1 MREFSIHATHRP
13 GEIGRVANELARFGV
28 NLQSV
33 AAMAFGNQGV
43 IRILPDDVD
52 AARSALERANI
63 RFEEHEVVTVLLEN
77 QAGELAGLADK
88 LANAGVN
95 VIAIYLTGRAEGM
108 VELAIITDDP
118 KKAKKLL
125 E

>member
-1 MREFSIHATHRP
+1 MREFAIQATHRP
-13 GEIGRVANELARFGV
+13 GEIGRIANVLGRAGI
-28 NLQSV
+28 NLKSI

-43 IRILPDDVD
+43 IRVLPDDVE
-52 AARSALERANI
+52 ATRGALQEANI
-63 RFEEHEVVTVLLEN
+63 RFDEHEVVTVLLEN
-77 QAGELAGLADK
+77 RAGELAELADK

-95 VIAIYLTGRAEGM
+95 VLAIYLTGRVEDL
-108 VELAIITDDP
+108 VELAVVADDA